1 MTRLQLDRLLEQTVA
16 DALGVKLERSHARRA
31 PRRQHAGIAKPGQQV
46 ASKHVAERRHLEHA

>member
-31 PRRQHAGIAKPGQQV
+31 TRQHVALTKP
-46 ASKHVAERRHLEHA
+46 SKHVAERRHLEHA